1 MILTEN
7 NTCGLKVLLVFFL
20 SQVPWSN
27 QAVPLFVLVEEQCF
41 VSNEYFPVAVLHIC
55 GLAVKV

>member
-7 NTCGLKVLLVFFL
+7 NTRGLKVLFL
-20 SQVPWSN
+20 NQVPRSD

-41 VSNEYFPVAVLHIC
+41 VSNEYFPVVVLHIC